1 MLKKLV
7 VFALF
12 SIALVGCSDTDTPK
26 KQELTAEQQEAKR
39 ADQEKYNVLANKY
52 YGKKIPYDEFDVI
65 GQPETLTGTNNQYW
79 VVYFPKGDFTL
90 VSEKKTDIVKTVY
103 TGRNP
108 K

>member
-1 MLKKLV
+1 MLKKTLIV
-7 VFALF
+7 LF
-12 SIALVGCSDTDTPK
+12 ISLSVMSCGENTTQEKTKLSPEQEIAK
-26 KQELTAEQQEAKR
+26 K
-39 ADQEKYNVLANKY
+39 ADQEKYNMLANKY
-52 YGKKIPYDEFDVI
+52 YGKKIPYSEFDII